1 VVTDLRGSKAG
12 ATIASTLVLAAPD
25 HAATVQINV
34 LAPLEIAGQPPAWAG
49 VGASNEASNHL
60 RTGAENGASASF
72 ALVFRSE
79 ANRLILRSWLG
90 GVE

>member
-1 VVTDLRGSKAG
+1 
-12 ATIASTLVLAAPD
+12 
-25 HAATVQINV
+25 V

-60 RTGAENGASASF
+60 RTGVENGASASF

-90 GVE
+90 GIE